1 MQNSM
6 VVFSFSVLD
15 GKQLFYANLVQ
26 NIKIISLSWNLVPA
40 IILITFWDFLIF
52 YRIFLK
58 WYAIVTDKH
67 DIYELRQELPNNLRL
82 IILGI

>member
-6 VVFSFSVLD
+6 VVFSFSVLE
-15 GKQLFYANLVQ
+15 GKQLFCANLVQ

-67 DIYELRQELPNNLRL
+67 DIYELRQELPNNLSL